1 MYMYMNV
8 QTTADT
14 PCYRLCEST
23 ANLLKAALAKAEGV
37 AQRTT
42 LTRLKAEEEDG
53 KEREKACKVATQG
66 KKDMDTKPVPA
77 AAAPPSISSSA
88 FAGRAPKTWTCRRDL
103 VRSMS
108 CLPLEIRS
116 CLLDKTNIRTGT
128 SASSMGPMKPYRS
141 IERTMSSFAMSSSA
155 VGGGHASIGVGGI
168 GVGTS
173 PPTKLLAPAV
183 KGTMLRRN
191 YYRSLGIR

>member
-77 AAAPPSISSSA
+77 AAAPPSISSFA

-108 CLPLEIRS
+108 CLPLG
-116 CLLDKTNIRTGT
+116 DKTNTGT

-141 IERTMSSFAMSSSA
+141 IERTMSSFATSSSA

>member
-1 MYMYMNV
+1 MNV

-23 ANLLKAALAKAEGV
+23 ANLLKAALAKSEGV

-103 VRSMS
+103 VRSVS
-108 CLPLEIRS
+108 CLPLG
-116 CLLDKTNIRTGT
+116 DKTNIRTGT

-141 IERTMSSFAMSSSA
+141 IERTMSSFATSSSA
-155 VGGGHASIGVGGI
+155 VGGGHASIGIGGT